1 MLEIKDGE
9 IKRGEYRL
17 KNINLKIDKGSLNI
31 IVGKNATGKSSL
43 LYAMTGSILLEKG
56 SINKNGLKIAYVGND
71 VPFNEALDGDQ
82 IIDIIRKID
91 ANFNTSLFLNYLNKY
106 SISTSKR
113 IRELSSG
120 QKKLFMLSIALSRD
134 VDLLIL
140 DEITLNID
148 ALRKDEMKELFQDF
162 LLTGEKSVV
171 VSTNQLEV
179 FDDITDTVTYIKDN
193 RINYHGNANN
203 LLARYRIWRGTKE
216 EFEKLG
222 NVVGFEMREF
232 SVEALVEDTSLGSPA
247 SLKEILIYLERGTR

>member
-9 IKRGEYRL
+9 IKRGKYHL
-17 KNINLKIDKGSLNI
+17 KNINFKIDKGRLNI
-31 IVGKNATGKSSL
+31 VVGKNAAGKSSL
-43 LYAMTGSILLEKG
+43 LYAITGSILLEKG
-56 SINKNGLKIAYVGND
+56 SINKCGLKISYVGND
-71 VPFNEALDGDQ
+71 VPFNEALDSDQ
-82 IIDIIRKID
+82 IIDIVRKID
-91 ANFNTSLFLNYLNKY
+91 TNFDESLFLNYLNRF

-120 QKKLFMLSIALSRD
+120 QKKLFMLSLALSRD

-162 LLTGEKSVV
+162 LLTGEKSVI

-179 FDDITDTVTYIKDN
+179 FENIADTVTYIKDN
-193 RINYHGNANN
+193 HIAYHGSINN
-203 LLARYRIWRGTKE
+203 LLGSYRIWQGSKE
-216 EFEKLG
+216 EFENLE
-222 NVVGFEMREF
+222 NVVGYEMREF

-247 SLKEILIYLERGTR
+247 SLKEILIYLERGV